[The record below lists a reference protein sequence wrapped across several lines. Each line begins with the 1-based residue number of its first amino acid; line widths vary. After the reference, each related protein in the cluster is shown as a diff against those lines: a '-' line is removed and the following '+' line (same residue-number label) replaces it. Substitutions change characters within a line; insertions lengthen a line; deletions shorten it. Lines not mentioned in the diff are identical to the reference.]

1 MRKYYFSLRNNLLLS
16 AFTVLFFTLF
26 TASAQVGIGT
36 TTPQAML
43 DVVASDPDAPT
54 AKDGFLM
61 PRVTSLTQDFQNTA
75 TGTMVFYTGG
85 IGTGF
90 GNMKNTVYYYDGVN
104 WRNMSGEIANTADP
118 YELYDYDSSNG
129 GVVFWIDPNDPYHY
143 KIVAPLEF
151 DVDYGSHNTDS
162 DQGGRCTNHQC
173 TYGVTGLEATKSWID
188 AHSSL
193 IQSNYDNFAPSMAY
207 YYDGDSEPGSTHDG
221 WYLPGVGEMRVIGKN
236 RSDIN
241 SGFSGVTH
249 NDISSNDNYW
259 VSQDSKVDEWDGG
272 DKPAEA
278 VTVLVKPGDSEEHLK
293 IGDTD
298 KDNSRL
304 IRVVKEIGG

>member
-1 MRKYYFSLRNNLLLS
+1 MRKFYFSTKTRSIVLIVLLT
-16 AFTVLFFTLF
+16 TVATR
-26 TASAQVGIGT
+26 AQVGIGT
-36 TTPQAML
+36 TSPQAML

-104 WRNMSGEIANTADP
+104 WRNMSGEMANTADP

-151 DVDYGSHNTDS
+151 LKDYGSES
-162 DQGGRCTNHQC
+162 SSSSQGGRCTRHQC
-173 TYGVTGLEATKSWID
+173 TYGVNGLEATKSWID
-188 AHSSL
+188 AHST
-193 IQSNYDNFAPSMAY
+193 ITEANYDNYAPSMAY
-207 YYDGDSEPGSTHDG
+207 YYDGDSTPGSTHDG

-249 NDISSNDNYW
+249 DDIRIGEDVRYW
-259 VSQDSKVDEWDGG
+259 VSQDSKTKTNDD
-272 DKPAEA
+272 DKSEA
-278 VTVLVKPGDSEEHLK
+278 VVIRMKSGDDFLKVEEDEK
-293 IGDTD
+293 
-298 KDNSRL
+298 KDSHYL
-304 IRVVKEIGG
+304 RVVKEIGG

>member
-1 MRKYYFSLRNNLLLS
+1 MRKFYFSIKTWSIVLIVLLTTF
-16 AFTVLFFTLF
+16 ATR
-26 TASAQVGIGT
+26 AQVGIGT
-36 TTPQAML
+36 TSPQAML

-104 WRNMSGEIANTADP
+104 WRNMSAEIANTADP

-151 DVDYGSHNTDS
+151 NEDYGSEESSTS
-162 DQGGRCTNHQC
+162 EQGGRCTRHQC
-173 TYGVTGLEATKSWID
+173 TYGVNGLEATKSWID

-236 RSDIN
+236 GSDIN

-249 NDISSNDNYW
+249 DDIRIGEDVRYW
-259 VSQDSKVDEWDGG
+259 VSQDSKTKDD
-272 DKPAEA
+272 DKSEA
-278 VTVLVKPGDSEEHLK
+278 VVIRMKSGDDFLKVDKEEKRDSFYL
-293 IGDTD
+293 
-298 KDNSRL
+298 
-304 IRVVKEIGG
+304 RVVKEIGG